1 MARSRDAAG
10 PVSASSPPVLC
21 RLPRSRQVHSSSGQ
35 VLSMQGQRRKYQ
47 KRKHSKLPLCLYG
60 LLINPTQ
67 CPMPTRTGNE
77 LSYSE
82 KATCVFQAQA
92 QLVSY
97 AFIKKFSKQFFLSFI
112 KQKKTCFTCFSQK
125 QAKVVPLLIYSGN
138 FENEIKSSH
147 K

>member
-97 AFIKKFSKQFFLSFI
+97 AFIKKFSKQFFCPLSN
-112 KQKKTCFTCFSQK
+112 KKNLFHMLFTETS
-125 QAKVVPLLIYSGN
+125 
-138 FENEIKSSH
+138 KSCAPPYLFR
-147 K
+147 KFRE